1 MRKKAYFM
9 QPNRRLQGV
18 FGRMK
23 REIPAEKRLSKDA
36 IYSLT
41 IHSFFQF
48 GASMSGVFLNLYLWR
63 LTHSLWISGMYYI
76 ISWTV
81 APLALALGGWI
92 AKRKDRMYT
101 YRAGLLLYVLF
112 YLAVILAQERVVEY
126 YVGFAIFTGFAGC
139 FYWTGYLTLMYDV
152 SNHQNRIRYLAI
164 NMIMFTGAGL
174 VGPALAG
181 FVISRNEALQG
192 YIIIFALAFAMFLLA
207 GIGSFRIKALPSQSK
222 SYYLKYTML
231 LMRKNPDWVKALF
244 GFMGLGVLQGSM
256 LFLPPILLF
265 QVLSGEEWVGYF
277 GVLFSGLTMG
287 SGYFISRFAK
297 ESRRTVYFIRSA
309 VGFTAGSLLLLWAVN
324 FWTVIGFM
332 IVYSIFSPLQGN
344 TMTSTYYGLIGKLQ
358 PKGQFRV
365 ESVVV
370 REIFVNIGRVFATCL
385 LLVFASSLE
394 GGALA
399 WMLCIFSIAQFSLAG
414 LMRKYD

>member
-1 MRKKAYFM
+1 MQLNRIVQSVYERVKK
-9 QPNRRLQGV
+9 
-18 FGRMK
+18 
-23 REIPAEKRLSKDA
+23 EIPEEKKLSKDA
-36 IYSLT
+36 IFSLT

-63 LTHSLWISGMYYI
+63 LTHSLWISGMYYV
-76 ISWTV
+76 ISWAV
-81 APLALALGGWI
+81 APLALVLGGWV

-112 YLAVILAQERVVEY
+112 YLAVILAQEKVVDY
-126 YVGFAIFTGFAGC
+126 YVWFAIFSGFAGC

-152 SNHQNRIRYLAI
+152 SNHNNRIRYLAI

-174 VGPALAG
+174 AGPALAG
-181 FVISRNEALQG
+181 YVISQNEALKG
-192 YIIIFALAFAMFLLA
+192 YIIIFALAFFMFLIA
-207 GIGSFRIKALPSQSK
+207 GIGSLRIKALPSQSK
-222 SYYLKYTML
+222 SYYLKYTWL

-244 GFMGLGVLQGSM
+244 GFMGLGILQGSM

-265 QVLSGEEWVGYF
+265 QVLPGEEWVGYF
-277 GVLFSGLTMG
+277 GVLFSGLTMV

-297 ESRRTVYFIRSA
+297 EGRRTVYFTRSA
-309 VGFTAGSLLLLWAVN
+309 AGFTVGSFLLLWSVN

-332 IVYSIFSPLQGN
+332 IVFSIFSPLQGN
-344 TMTSTYYGLIGKLQ
+344 TLTSTYYGLIGKLQ

-370 REIFVNIGRVFATCL
+370 REIFVNIGRVLSTCL
-385 LLVFASSLE
+385 LLVFAGSLE
-394 GGALA
+394 DGLLS
-399 WMLCIFSIAQFSLAG
+399 WMLFIFSVAQFSLAI
-414 LMRKYD
+414 LMRRP